1 VTAPAHR
8 NDELVLAR
16 EPDGV
21 TDIGDAG
28 ASGDE
33 TGASID
39 GAVPHLAVLV
49 VITIIRAD
57 ELTPKRCLQL
67 IDSTAVDDTLGD

>member
-1 VTAPAHR
+1 VTAPAYG
-8 NDELVLAR
+8 NDEPLLAR

-33 TGASID
+33 PGMSID
-39 GAVPHLAVLV
+39 GTVPHLAVLV
-49 VITIIRAD
+49 VTTITPAD
-57 ELTPKRCLQL
+57 ELTPKRCLQP
-67 IDSTAVDDTLGD
+67 IYGTAVDQTFSH